1 MGEAVLDS
9 DFQSELKLISL
20 TMFWRRSVGMWQGPL
35 YSTISSYGKV
45 RWGVYCVLYVGCGC
59 PSWEA
64 RAVIVPPLQIPF
76 HLSFKLVPLGSK
88 GICYLLYSLVG
99 YVAFH
104 FDANLF
110 SHLDEILPKRGHAC
124 GLSNSF
130 YSKPFLQN
138 PKRILTVGLCYRWL
152 CKAQTSFPVVSHT
165 VYNAA
170 LEHILDIFSWSC
182 WENKNRGLELTW
194 FV

>member
-1 MGEAVLDS
+1 MLGGIGGRRRRGRQRMRWLDGITDSMDMSLGELWELVMDREAWRAAIHGVAES
-9 DFQSELKLISL
+9 DTTEQLNW
-20 TMFWRRSVGMWQGPL
+20 T
-35 YSTISSYGKV
+35 T
-45 RWGVYCVLYVGCGC
+45 
-59 PSWEA
+59 A
-64 RAVIVPPLQIPF
+64 
-76 HLSFKLVPLGSK
+76 
-88 GICYLLYSLVG
+88 LVG

-104 FDANLF
+104 FDASLF

-130 YSKPFLQN
+130 YSKLFLQN

-152 CKAQTSFPVVSHT
+152 CKAQTSFPAVSHI

-170 LEHILDIFSWSC
+170 LEHILDNFSWSC
-182 WENKNRGLELTW
+182 WENKNLGLELNW